1 MINDLIKISKLAALE
16 IMKVYERDDF
26 DQSVKVDNSPLT
38 EADLNANKVIC
49 TELKKLYPNIPLLS
63 EEIKQA
69 PYSERKNWNEFFL
82 IDPLDGTKEFIK
94 KNGEFTVNI
103 AYIKNG
109 TPILGVVY
117 APVKDILYYNTDSEN
132 AFIETDGEKTKLPSE
147 KFKPEKYTVVASR
160 SHMSDETKEY
170 MNELEK
176 THGEVDIISMGSSF
190 KLCLVAQGA
199 AHEYPRL
206 APTSEWDI
214 GAAHAIVL
222 ASGGD
227 VVNFHTKERV
237 EYNKENI
244 LNPHFLVRMNS

>member
-1 MINDLIKISKLAALE
+1 MINDLIEISKLAAIE

-26 DQSVKVDNSPLT
+26 DQSLKEDNSPLT
-38 EADLNANKVIC
+38 EADLNANSVIC
-49 TELKKLYPNIPLLS
+49 SELKKRYPNIPLLS

-69 PYSERKNWNEFFL
+69 PYSERKDWNEFFL

-117 APVKDILYYNTDSEN
+117 APVKDILYYNTDDKT
-132 AFIETDGEKTKLPSE
+132 AYMETADEKLQIPNKKFEPS
-147 KFKPEKYTVVASR
+147 KYTIVASR
-160 SHMSDETKEY
+160 SHMSDETKAY
-170 MNELEK
+170 MSELEK

-227 VVNFHTKERV
+227 VVNFHTRERV
-237 EYNKENI
+237 QYNKEDI
-244 LNPHFLVRMNS
+244 LNPFFLVKMNS